1 MHWKVSVSN
10 LIVKLLVKPPH
21 FITASIPFGDETP
34 KLSRGEQA
42 LLDETNNTLSAMT
55 VKKDSPLNQSNF
67 FCWCFETLILRYVEK
82 FPFGERWSYLIISC
96 TDFYKLIYKSYSQ
109 TGSCSSVK
117 KKLL

>member
-1 MHWKVSVSN
+1 MSVSN

-55 VKKDSPLNQSNF
+55 VKRTPH
-67 FCWCFETLILRYVEK
+67 
-82 FPFGERWSYLIISC
+82 
-96 TDFYKLIYKSYSQ
+96 
-109 TGSCSSVK
+109 
-117 KKLL
+117 